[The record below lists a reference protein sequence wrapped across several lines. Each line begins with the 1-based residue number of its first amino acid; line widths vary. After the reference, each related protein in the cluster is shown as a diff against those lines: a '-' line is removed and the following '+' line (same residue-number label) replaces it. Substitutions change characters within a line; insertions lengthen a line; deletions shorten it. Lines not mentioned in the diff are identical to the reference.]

1 MFRRFTV
8 CSAGL
13 IRIALIISVTQD
25 RVKWVDILN
34 LMSALD

>member
-1 MFRRFTV
+1 MFRRFTA
-8 CSAGL
+8 CSADLVG
-13 IRIALIISVTQD
+13 IALIISVTQD